1 MCFRVHLWHASHAHY
16 TQFDFALI
24 GATSLKYGYGIYFS
38 RERAR
43 ALEHVRNAKYLYRI
57 DLSRKEYKQLLRMH
71 ESIDKQS
78 TEIKNLANQLGQ
90 MQPLSRWIDH
100 GGPCS
105 ASGISLYKAA
115 CNSAA
120 SALNGVAYEKAGAN
134 LLLQHGI
141 PGAITRDNGE
151 EVVTLYCP
159 KLAKIANFE
168 ELS

>member
-1 MCFRVHLWHASHAHY
+1 MYFRVHLWHASHAHF
-16 TQFDFALI
+16 TQFDFSLI
-24 GATSLKYGYGIYFS
+24 GKTSLRYGYGIYFS

-57 DLSRKEYKQLLRMH
+57 DLSRKKYKQLLRMH

-90 MQPLSRWIDH
+90 VEPLSRWIKY

-105 ASGISLYKAA
+105 AGGISLYKAA
-115 CNSAA
+115 CSSAA
-120 SALNGVAYEKAGAN
+120 AALSGVAYEEAGAN

-141 PGAITRDNGE
+141 PGAVTKDNGE

-159 KLAKIANFE
+159 TLTTIANFE
-168 ELS
+168 ELR